1 MDNNTTE
8 LNNCNTRN
16 TPKYSFTKQ
25 CVHCNKVIKNIKTYE
40 HHVNTQICY
49 SKTEITYCKICN
61 IKLENRNEYIQHL
74 ITIVHLNN
82 IGCNNIEL
90 LDNNQPN
97 ALLQLDPYLSV
108 NDAKL
113 IGTTNLGQ
121 KFTFVFNNLQTQII
135 DLVAHKQNIN
145 TTSNT
150 QHTISSNTASNTAS
164 NTESNTASNTESNT
178 ASNTLI
184 DNSIADNTIDDNTLA
199 DNSINNSINSNTID
213 SMNCKNISDITSI
226 LPNDTIHNK
235 INILPIISLE
245 PTIKQKKILLIL
257 KDVKNITDGCNIL
270 HRMIDTKLNIEDYNG
285 LQTFIKNDINIID
298 ELKHAYIEL
307 INKFINMLIKKCN
320 NGDTIYKDK
329 NISKLVIS
337 LTS

>member
-25 CVHCNKVIKNIKTYE
+25 CVHCNKVIKNIKTYD

-49 SKTEITYCKICN
+49 SKTELTYCKICN

-113 IGTTNLGQ
+113 IGTTNLGH

-150 QHTISSNTASNTAS
+150 LVDNT
-164 NTESNTASNTESNT
+164 
-178 ASNTLI
+178 
-184 DNSIADNTIDDNTLA
+184 IADNTLVDNTIT
-199 DNSINNSINSNTID
+199 DNNITDSNSNSNSIINSIINSSITCN
-213 SMNCKNISDITSI
+213 NISDITSI
-226 LPNDTIHNK
+226 LPNDTNTDTLHNK
-235 INILPIISLE
+235 TNIMPIISLE

>member
-25 CVHCNKVIKNIKTYE
+25 CVHCNKVIKNIKTYD

-49 SKTEITYCKICN
+49 SKTELTYCKICN

-145 TTSNT
+145 TPSNT
-150 QHTISSNTASNTAS
+150 SSNTP
-164 NTESNTASNTESNT
+164 
-178 ASNTLI
+178 SNTLI

-199 DNSINNSINSNTID
+199 DNSINNSINSNSNTID

-298 ELKHAYIEL
+298 ELKNAYIEL

>member
-8 LNNCNTRN
+8 LNNCKTRN
-16 TPKYSFTKQ
+16 TAKNSFTKQ
-25 CVHCNKVIKNIKTYE
+25 CLHCNKVIKNIKTYE

-49 SKTEITYCKICN
+49 SKTELTYCKICN

-90 LDNNQPN
+90 LDNTQPN

-113 IGTTNLGQ
+113 IGTTNLGH

-145 TTSNT
+145 TSYNTQSNT
-150 QHTISSNTASNTAS
+150 Q
-164 NTESNTASNTESNT
+164 
-178 ASNTLI
+178 SNTLSDSSI
-184 DNSIADNTIDDNTLA
+184 TDNTLSNSNSNSIVDNSI
-199 DNSINNSINSNTID
+199 S
-213 SMNCKNISDITSI
+213 CKNISDITII
-226 LPNDTIHNK
+226 LPNDTINNK
-235 INILPIISLE
+235 TNIMPIISLE

-257 KDVKNITDGCNIL
+257 KDVKNISDGCNIL

-298 ELKHAYIEL
+298 ELKNAYIEL

-320 NGDTIYKDK
+320 NGDTIYKEK
-329 NISKLVIS
+329 NISKLVIF

>member
-8 LNNCNTRN
+8 LNNCKTRN
-16 TPKYSFTKQ
+16 TPKHSFTKQ

-150 QHTISSNTASNTAS
+150 LVDNT
-164 NTESNTASNTESNT
+164 
-178 ASNTLI
+178 
-184 DNSIADNTIDDNTLA
+184 IADNTLVDNTIT
-199 DNSINNSINSNTID
+199 DNNITDSNSNSIINSIINSSITCN
-213 SMNCKNISDITSI
+213 NISDITSI
-226 LPNDTIHNK
+226 LPNDTNTDTLHNK
-235 INILPIISLE
+235 TNIMPIISLE

-298 ELKHAYIEL
+298 ELKNAYIEL

-320 NGDTIYKDK
+320 NGDTIYKEK